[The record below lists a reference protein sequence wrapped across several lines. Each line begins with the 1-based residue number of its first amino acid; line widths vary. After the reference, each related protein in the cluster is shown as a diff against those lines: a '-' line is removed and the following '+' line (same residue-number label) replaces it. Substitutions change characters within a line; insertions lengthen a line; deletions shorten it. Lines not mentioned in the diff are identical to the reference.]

1 MDASKQKERL
11 KAIAESE
18 YRKICEQYP
27 IISGEE
33 SEYDITAFS
42 ILNTPKLGISYWHGP
57 DGSGFSVCELVYNVH
72 SLSDRKN
79 TVCFQSMEE
88 AEAFLKKT
96 KAKHFK
102 NPYDCCITKEYVHA
116 IYFDCISDEIFNSLE
131 KDIQL
136 KKTVINKKEVVLY
149 LQRPVSELH
158 YHIQ

>member
-1 MDASKQKERL
+1 MDASKQKKRL

-33 SEYDITAFS
+33 CEYDITAFS

-57 DGSGFSVCELVYNVH
+57 DGSGFSVCELVYSVH
-72 SLSDRKN
+72 SLSDKKN

-136 KKTVINKKEVVLY
+136 KETVINKKRSCSY
-149 LQRPVSELH
+149 LRNNMSPKNSTG
-158 YHIQ
+158 

>member
-27 IISGEE
+27 IIAGEE

-72 SLSDRKN
+72 SLSDRKKYGLLPIYGRSRSL
-79 TVCFQSMEE
+79 F
-88 AEAFLKKT
+88 KK
-96 KAKHFK
+96 
-102 NPYDCCITKEYVHA
+102 D
-116 IYFDCISDEIFNSLE
+116 
-131 KDIQL
+131 
-136 KKTVINKKEVVLY
+136 
-149 LQRPVSELH
+149 
-158 YHIQ
+158 